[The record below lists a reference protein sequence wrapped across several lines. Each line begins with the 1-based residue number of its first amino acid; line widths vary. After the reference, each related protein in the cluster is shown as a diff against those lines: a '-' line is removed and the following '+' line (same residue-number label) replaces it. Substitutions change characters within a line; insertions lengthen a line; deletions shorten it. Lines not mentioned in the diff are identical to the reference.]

1 MRNPDNCNID
11 YAGFKS
17 PRSFEEVKFEILGLK
32 NLIKKAEERI
42 SSLDQS
48 AFLAEIA
55 MRADN
60 ETLRGHLYEQ
70 EE

>member
-1 MRNPDNCNID
+1 MRSPDKCVID
-11 YAGFKS
+11 YVGFKS

-42 SSLDQS
+42 SSLEQS
-48 AFLAEIA
+48 AYLAEVAIKSE
-55 MRADN
+55 N
-60 ETLRGHLYEQ
+60 NSLEEYLNEQ